1 MELSPEAEAIIEAL
15 KAENALLRQ
24 RIAELERRL
33 GLDSGNSSKPPSSD
47 GLGKKPRI
55 AGSLRGKSG
64 KVSGGQKGHRG
75 DTLRRTETPD
85 IIRQHTAANCA
96 HCRARLKASMVTS
109 VEKRQVFDLPE
120 PRMEVTEHQA
130 SVYACAACHGTT
142 RAAFPDGV
150 TSSVQYGERIKAAAI
165 YLNHQQLI
173 PEDRVADVMNDLF
186 GATLLC
192 PASIV
197 TWGIK
202 KAAELQPF
210 VEHIAARVASA
221 PVRHRRVGRSVS
233 TPASRRTVRE
243 TLASYSSHQA
253 YDDVYPR
260 CQCTNNLRLLL
271 AMFLIRRTACA
282 FRLRKRL
289 YFRFAHAI
297 RVALTYAHTEAIA
310 SGVYF
315 P

>member
-1 MELSPEAEAIIEAL
+1 MLAICELTVQLSR
-15 KAENALLRQ
+15 LLAKQ
-24 RIAELERRL
+24 
-33 GLDSGNSSKPPSSD
+33 SS
-47 GLGKKPRI
+47 
-55 AGSLRGKSG
+55 
-64 KVSGGQKGHRG
+64 
-75 DTLRRTETPD
+75 TRT
-85 IIRQHTAANCA
+85 C
-96 HCRARLKASMVTS
+96 
-109 VEKRQVFDLPE
+109 
-120 PRMEVTEHQA
+120 A
-130 SVYACAACHGTT
+130 SVRPRPLGRIWRTHTGHAPPHG
-142 RAAFPDGV
+142 
-150 TSSVQYGERIKAAAI
+150 S
-165 YLNHQQLI
+165 
-173 PEDRVADVMNDLF
+173 
-186 GATLLC
+186 
-192 PASIV
+192 
-197 TWGIK
+197 K
-202 KAAELQPF
+202 KLTG
-210 VEHIAARVASA
+210 
-221 PVRHRRVGRSVS
+221 RRVGRSVS